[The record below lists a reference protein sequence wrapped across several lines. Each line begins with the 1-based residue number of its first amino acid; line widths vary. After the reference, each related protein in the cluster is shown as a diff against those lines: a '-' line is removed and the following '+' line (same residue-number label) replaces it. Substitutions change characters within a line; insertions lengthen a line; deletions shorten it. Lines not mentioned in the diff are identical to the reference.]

1 MSDSSENLNQYESLF
16 YGVLYEVK
24 ENGVQAGL
32 QKAVQIDAQ
41 TGGGEQ

>member
-1 MSDSSENLNQYESLF
+1 MDNSQENLNEYESLF

-32 QKAVQIDAQ
+32 QKAVEIDAK
-41 TGGGEQ
+41 TGGGE

>member
-1 MSDSSENLNQYESLF
+1 MSNSSENLNEYESLF

-41 TGGGEQ
+41 TSGGE

>member
-1 MSDSSENLNQYESLF
+1 MNNSDENLNEYENLF

-32 QKAVQIDAQ
+32 QKALQIDAQ
-41 TGGGEQ
+41 TSVGE